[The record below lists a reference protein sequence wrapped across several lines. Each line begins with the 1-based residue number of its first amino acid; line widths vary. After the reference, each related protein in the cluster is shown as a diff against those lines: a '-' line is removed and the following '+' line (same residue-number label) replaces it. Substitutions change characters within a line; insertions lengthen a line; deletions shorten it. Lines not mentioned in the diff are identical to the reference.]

1 LGDSASKAEDD
12 ACESQLPSLQT
23 LTWDLSRHSWSLELG
38 RSYQPSASAIDSLV
52 IMIDGGQ
59 QLSRRRD
66 GHGGPLVGDREFRR
80 SAHPIDT
87 SSSSG
92 HFAIVEIHRF
102 GHRSPYDGHRATG
115 VRELALPTDSFFG
128 GGV

>member
-1 LGDSASKAEDD
+1 MKSLAPSHFRTAVGKLGRPDRRLGDSASKAEDD

-59 QLSRRRD
+59 QLSRRRG

-80 SAHPIDT
+80 SAHPIET
-87 SSSSG
+87 
-92 HFAIVEIHRF
+92 
-102 GHRSPYDGHRATG
+102 
-115 VRELALPTDSFFG
+115 
-128 GGV
+128 

>member
-1 LGDSASKAEDD
+1 MKSLAPSHFRTAVGKLGRPDRRLGDSASKAEDD

-59 QLSRRRD
+59 QPSRRRG

-80 SAHPIDT
+80 SAHPIET
-87 SSSSG
+87 
-92 HFAIVEIHRF
+92 
-102 GHRSPYDGHRATG
+102 
-115 VRELALPTDSFFG
+115 
-128 GGV
+128 